1 MDYQD
6 TLTYL
11 YNSVPMFQQVGGSAY
26 KEGLENTLTLDA
38 HFEHP
43 HRSFRSIHVAGT
55 NGKGSCSHT
64 LAAILQ
70 EAGYRVGLYTSPHLV
85 DFRERIRIN
94 GQPIPEEYVI
104 RFVEQERGF
113 FEPLHPSFFELT
125 TAMAF
130 RYFADEKVDVA
141 VIEVGLGGR
150 LDCTNI
156 IRPDVCIITNISFD
170 HTQFL
175 GDTLAK
181 IAGEKAG
188 IIKSGI
194 PVVIGETTPET
205 KPVFLEKAQTTGAP
219 IYFAEENDRED
230 YPGIEYELKGLYQQK
245 NARTILT
252 ALPLLK
258 EAGYRLDGQ
267 AVRSGFARVVELTGL
282 MGRWQKLQDSPT
294 LICDT
299 GHNVGG
305 ITYITEQLKQQA
317 YRQLHII
324 IGMVNDKDIRG
335 VLALLPR
342 EATYYFTKASVKRAL
357 PESELQELAETAGLE
372 GHCYPDVP
380 AAVRAAQEKPP
391 GRFHLRGR
399 QQFHC
404 GRLVSEPRCTQSLLR
419 HLWAAPSLPQPNV
432 PGKHR
437 QNKWHIPCSYQRTRT
452 CLPGKRLSS
461 QYSPCSDLPLPGYAL
476 YSPRT
481 GGLALP
487 HLQPSLR

>member
-188 IIKSGI
+188 IMVPGV
-194 PVVIGETTPET
+194 PVIYDGNDPDAAGVMREHA
-205 KPVFLEKAQTTGAP
+205 EKLGCP
-219 IYFAEENDRED
+219 Y
-230 YPGIEYELKGLYQQK
+230 YELKREDTEIHKITKDGIRFSLKDETYGDTVFDIPFIARYQVMNAALAVKTIQVLENQIPVSLEALKAGMAKTRWQGRMETVLPGVIVDGAHNEDGVEKFVETAEHFQK
-245 NARTILT
+245 EIPLTLLFSAVDDKDYTDMIRTICSRIRFRHVIVT
-252 ALPLLK
+252 QVG
-258 EAGYRLDGQ
+258 GYRK
-267 AVRSGFARVVELTGL
+267 VPVE
-282 MGRWQKLQDSPT
+282 
-294 LICDT
+294 
-299 GHNVGG
+299 
-305 ITYITEQLKQQA
+305 
-317 YRQLHII
+317 
-324 IGMVNDKDIRG
+324 
-335 VLALLPR
+335 
-342 EATYYFTKASVKRAL
+342 
-357 PESELQELAETAGLE
+357 ELAEIFREDGVPEVEAIE
-372 GHCYPDVP
+372 DVP
-380 AAVRAAQEKPP
+380 AAFERAAKEK
-391 GRFHLRGR
+391 GEDGMLFCVGSLY
-399 QQFHC
+399 
-404 GRLVSEPRCTQSLLR
+404 LVGEIKAVIRRKKL
-419 HLWAAPSLPQPNV
+419 
-432 PGKHR
+432 
-437 QNKWHIPCSYQRTRT
+437 
-452 CLPGKRLSS
+452 
-461 QYSPCSDLPLPGYAL
+461 
-476 YSPRT
+476 
-481 GGLALP
+481 
-487 HLQPSLR
+487 